1 MVEMTLAAEAPAR
14 GIPWWL
20 KRHETLL
27 AIILVIALIGLGAF
41 NDRFLTV
48 DNLLNQG
55 RLMTEIGLIA
65 LPMTFIIITGGID
78 LSVGAVVG
86 LCAIMLG
93 YSWKNFGFPLPIAIV
108 FALAV
113 GGLAGFVNG
122 LVITRIKV
130 PPLIMTIAT
139 LALYRGLAEGIS
151 QAHSVRGYPEWFYA
165 LGQGDLFGVPTQL
178 VVLVILA
185 VVAGVALDRTTFGRT
200 LYAIG
205 ANETAARFSA
215 LSVDRVKLIV
225 YTLSGLASGL
235 AAIVLVSRVTTTRMD
250 MGMGY
255 ELDVIAAVVLGGTSI
270 FGGSGTIWGTAIGLA
285 MIQLLKNGLALTGVK
300 GDATIVV
307 IGVALILSVLIAS
320 SLQRRRD

>member
-1 MVEMTLAAEAPAR
+1 MSVAAQAPVRRAPRWLA
-14 GIPWWL
+14 
-20 KRHETLL
+20 RHETLL
-27 AIILVIALIGLGAF
+27 TIILVIALIGLGAF
-41 NDRFLTV
+41 NDRFLTL

-65 LPMTFIIITGGID
+65 LPMTFVIITGGID
-78 LSVGAVVG
+78 LSVGAIVG

-93 YSWKNFGFPLPIAIV
+93 YSWKTFGFPLPLAIV

-122 LVITRIKV
+122 LVITRVKV

-139 LALYRGLAEGIS
+139 LALYRGLAEGVS
-151 QAHSVRGYPEWFYA
+151 QAHSVRGYPEWFYIM
-165 LGQGDLFGVPTQL
+165 GQGDVFGVPTQL
-178 VVLVILA
+178 LVLIA
-185 VVAGVALDRTTFGRT
+185 AIVVAGVALDRTTFGRT

-215 LSVDRVKLIV
+215 LPVDRVKLTV
-225 YTLSGLASGL
+225 YTLSGLASGF
-235 AAIVLVSRVTTTRMD
+235 AAFVLVSRVTTTRMD

-270 FGGSGTIWGTAIGLA
+270 FGGSGTIWGTVIGLV

-307 IGVALILSVLIAS
+307 IGVALIVSVLIAS
-320 SLQRRRD
+320 SLQRRCD

>member
-1 MVEMTLAAEAPAR
+1 
-14 GIPWWL
+14 
-20 KRHETLL
+20 
-27 AIILVIALIGLGAF
+27 
-41 NDRFLTV
+41 
-48 DNLLNQG
+48 
-55 RLMTEIGLIA
+55 MTEIGLIA
-65 LPMTFIIITGGID
+65 LPMTFVIVTGGID
-78 LSVGAVVG
+78 LSVGAIVG
-86 LCAIMLG
+86 LSAIMLG
-93 YSWKNFGFPLPIAIV
+93 YSWKNFGFPLPLAIV

-113 GGLAGFVNG
+113 GGVAGFVNG
-122 LVITRIKV
+122 LVITRVKV

-151 QAHSVRGYPEWFYA
+151 KARSVRGYPDWFYG
-165 LGQGDLFGVPTQL
+165 LGQGSVLGVPTQL
-178 VVLVILA
+178 LILIVFIVI
-185 VVAGVALDRTTFGRT
+185 AGVALDRTTFGRT

-215 LSVDRVKLIV
+215 LNVDRAKLIV

-250 MGMGY
+250 MGTGY

-270 FGGSGTIWGTAIGLA
+270 FGGSGTIWGTVIGLV

-320 SLQRRRD
+320 SLQRRRE

>member
-1 MVEMTLAAEAPAR
+1 MAVLTSEARFPAPR
-14 GIPWWL
+14 WL
-20 KRHETLL
+20 IRHETLL
-27 AIILVIALIGLGAF
+27 TAIMVAALAILCLF
-41 NDRFLTV
+41 NERFLTV

-55 RLMTEIGLIA
+55 RLMTEVGLLA

-78 LSVGAVVG
+78 LSVGAIVG
-86 LCAIMLG
+86 LCAVMLG
-93 YSWKNFGFPLPIAIV
+93 YSWKTFGLPLPLAIL
-108 FALAV
+108 FSLFV
-113 GGLAGFVNG
+113 GGFAGFVNG

-151 QAHSVRGYPEWFYA
+151 QAHSVRGYPEWFYF
-165 LGQGDLFGVPTQL
+165 LGQGSVLGVPTQL
-178 VVLVILA
+178 LVLVILV
-185 VVAGVALDRTTFGRT
+185 VVAGVALDRTTFGRA

-205 ANETAARFSA
+205 SNETAARFSA
-215 LSVDRVKLIV
+215 LNVDRTKLIV
-225 YTLSGLASGL
+225 YTLSGLASAL
-235 AAIVLVSRVTTTRMD
+235 AAFVLVSRVTTTRMD

-307 IGVALILSVLIAS
+307 IGVALILSVLVAS

>member
-1 MVEMTLAAEAPAR
+1 MSVLAETGAR
-14 GIPWWL
+14 GAPWWL

-27 AIILVIALIGLGAF
+27 AIILIVALVGLGAL
-41 NDRFLTV
+41 NERFLTL

-78 LSVGAVVG
+78 LSVGAIVG
-86 LCAIMLG
+86 LCAIMVG
-93 YSWKNFGFPLPIAIV
+93 YSWKNFGFPLPLAIA
-108 FALAV
+108 FALLV

-139 LALYRGLAEGIS
+139 LALYRGLAEGVS
-151 QAHSVRGYPEWFYA
+151 QAHSVRGYPEWFYF
-165 LGQGDLFGVPTQL
+165 LGQGSVFGVPTQL
-178 VVLVILA
+178 LVLVVLIVA
-185 VVAGVALDRTTFGRT
+185 AGVALDRTTFGRS

-215 LSVDRVKLIV
+215 LPVDRVKLII
-225 YTLSGLASGL
+225 YTLSGLASAL
-235 AAIVLVSRVTTTRMD
+235 AAVVLVSRVTTTRMD
-250 MGMGY
+250 MGIGY

-270 FGGSGTIWGTAIGLA
+270 FGGSGTIWGTVVGLV

-300 GDATIVV
+300 GDATIMV

-320 SLQRRRD
+320 SLQRRRE

>member
-1 MVEMTLAAEAPAR
+1 MSVAAISPVRRLPRWLA
-14 GIPWWL
+14 
-20 KRHETLL
+20 RHETLL
-27 AIILVIALIGLGAF
+27 AGILVLALIGLGAF
-41 NDRFLTV
+41 NDRFLTP

-78 LSVGAVVG
+78 LSVGAIVG
-86 LCAIMLG
+86 LCATMLG
-93 YSWKNFGFPLPIAIV
+93 YSWKTFGFPLPLAIL
-108 FALAV
+108 FALGV
-113 GGLAGFVNG
+113 GALAGFMNG
-122 LVITRIKV
+122 LVITRLKV

-139 LALYRGLAEGIS
+139 LALYRGLAEGVS
-151 QAHSVRGYPEWFYA
+151 QAHSVRGYPDWFYF
-165 LGQGDLFGVPTQL
+165 LGQGSVFGVPTQL
-178 VVLVILA
+178 LVLAALT

-215 LSVDRVKLIV
+215 LPVDRMKLII

-235 AAIVLVSRVTTTRMD
+235 AAFVLVSRVTTTRMD

-255 ELDVIAAVVLGGTSI
+255 ELDVIAAVVLGGASI
-270 FGGSGTIWGTAIGLA
+270 FGGSGTIWGTVIGLA

-307 IGVALILSVLIAS
+307 IGVALILSVLVAS
-320 SLQRRRD
+320 SLQRRRE

>member
-1 MVEMTLAAEAPAR
+1 MSAVAETGAWRA
-14 GIPWWL
+14 PWWL

-27 AIILVIALIGLGAF
+27 AIILVVALIGLGAF

-65 LPMTFIIITGGID
+65 LPMTFVIITGGID
-78 LSVGAVVG
+78 LSVGAIVG
-86 LCAIMLG
+86 LSAVMLG
-93 YSWKNFGFPLPIAIV
+93 YSWKTFGFPLPLAIV
-108 FALAV
+108 FALFI

-139 LALYRGLAEGIS
+139 LALYRGLAEGVS
-151 QAHSVRGYPEWFYA
+151 QAHSVRGYPEWFYV
-165 LGQGDLFGVPTQL
+165 LGQGDVFGIPTQL
-178 VVLVILA
+178 LILIVLIVI
-185 VVAGVALDRTTFGRT
+185 AGVALDRTTFGRT

-215 LSVDRVKLIV
+215 LNVDRTKLVI

-270 FGGSGTIWGTAIGLA
+270 FGGSGTIWGTVIGLV

-320 SLQRRRD
+320 SLQRRRE